1 MIKLKNMKVSIVIPV
16 FNEKNNIGLLVDKIK
31 KHLKSFTHEII
42 VVDDSSFDG
51 TVKVLK
57 KIEKRNK
64 NLKVIYR
71 DEIIRDL
78 SKSCRDGFEKT
89 KYKNIIVMDGD
100 LQHDPKY
107 LPKMIKLY
115 RKGKF
120 DFIIGV
126 RDLINVRVRSLS
138 LFRQSASFLLIKVFD
153 IFLGKKTLDPMS
165 GFFLF
170 KKKIY
175 IKNKKKL
182 YLKGFKI
189 LADLIYAEKNFKVK
203 DLVIKFNYRTKGKS
217 KLSLKVLFQLV
228 QFIIFKILK
237 IL

>member
-120 DFIIGV
+120 DFI
-126 RDLINVRVRSLS
+126 RDPASHHLLFILPFSKIISDGKGEVVGIITSVSL
-138 LFRQSASFLLIKVFD
+138 LE
-153 IFLGKKTLDPMS
+153 M
-165 GFFLF
+165 
-170 KKKIY
+170 Y
-175 IKNKKKL
+175 N
-182 YLKGFKI
+182 
-189 LADLIYAEKNFKVK
+189 
-203 DLVIKFNYRTKGKS
+203 
-217 KLSLKVLFQLV
+217 
-228 QFIIFKILK
+228 
-237 IL
+237 